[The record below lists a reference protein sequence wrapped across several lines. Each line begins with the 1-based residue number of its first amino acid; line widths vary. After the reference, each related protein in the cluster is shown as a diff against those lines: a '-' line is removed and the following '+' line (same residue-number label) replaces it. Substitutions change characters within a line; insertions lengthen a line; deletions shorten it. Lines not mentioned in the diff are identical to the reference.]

1 MAHTL
6 EKKQATQT
14 ACESNQ
20 MLNLTG
26 KHYKMATINMFTELM
41 DNTIKEVKEGM
52 TAMLHLIRNTI
63 RGGNDQ
69 NESTGKSEVE
79 NEKRNSLQRLNDK
92 S

>member
-6 EKKQATQT
+6 EKKQATKT
-14 ACESNQ
+14 SCESNQ

-52 TAMLHLIRNTI
+52 MAMLHLIRNTI
-63 RGGNDQ
+63 TGENGQ
-69 NESTGKSEVE
+69 NQSTGKSEVE
-79 NEKRNSLQRLNDK
+79 NENSLEAKR
-92 S
+92 